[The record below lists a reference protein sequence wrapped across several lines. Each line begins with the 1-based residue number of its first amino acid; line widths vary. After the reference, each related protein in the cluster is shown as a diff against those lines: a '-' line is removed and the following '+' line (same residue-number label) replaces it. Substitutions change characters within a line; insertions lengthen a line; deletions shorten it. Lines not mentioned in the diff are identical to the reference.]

1 MIAREPLKRDPNAGR
16 KPERAVLR
24 NLGAGC
30 SRLPA
35 IAILPP
41 ALERRIVG
49 LRELVSGESRL
60 KNAWS
65 LTKQRNAEG
74 EGGSGAPNSWRLQ
87 RTEGGATTDR
97 TKQPSASRHASARLP
112 D

>member
-60 KNAWS
+60 CRIAADQAHHRS
-65 LTKQRNAEG
+65 AEAQR
-74 EGGSGAPNSWRLQ
+74 GSRRDVGADPCPEAAAGRVNHGQRPRRERLR
-87 RTEGGATTDR
+87 RT
-97 TKQPSASRHASARLP
+97 
-112 D
+112 

>member
-60 KNAWS
+60 
-65 LTKQRNAEG
+65 
-74 EGGSGAPNSWRLQ
+74 
-87 RTEGGATTDR
+87 DR
-97 TKQPSASRHASARLP
+97 P
-112 D
+112 DVTLAV

>member
-41 ALERRIVG
+41 ALERRMVG
-49 LRELVSGESRL
+49 LRELVSGESRMKWSITRQTPARTMIL
-60 KNAWS
+60 NA
-65 LTKQRNAEG
+65 
-74 EGGSGAPNSWRLQ
+74 
-87 RTEGGATTDR
+87 D
-97 TKQPSASRHASARLP
+97 
-112 D
+112 